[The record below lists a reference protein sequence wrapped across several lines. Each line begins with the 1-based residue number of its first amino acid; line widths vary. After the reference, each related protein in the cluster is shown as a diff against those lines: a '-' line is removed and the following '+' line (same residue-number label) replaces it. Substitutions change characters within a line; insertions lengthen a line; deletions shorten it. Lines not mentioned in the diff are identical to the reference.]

1 MTIKDVADKFD
12 ISCDILGNYE
22 RVGMIPPAARTP
34 SGIRVCGEQYLGRV
48 ELMLCMRGAGLPI

>member
-12 ISCDILGNYE
+12 ISCDILRNYE

-34 SGIRVCGEQYLGRV
+34 SGIRVCGELYLD
-48 ELMLCMRGAGLPI
+48 